1 MYVRV
6 FWRRVVAVIMLI
18 ILSISICHVGVYA
31 KDDEYT
37 HFLQGDSRWGGYVY
51 GGGCNLAA
59 YGCAI
64 TGISML
70 MAYANEDL
78 QDVNVWNPKV
88 AAQKFSFAGGAIY
101 WGSTTNADPTFT
113 IVGGGKQY
121 EGGNLSAEESRKRV
135 VDLVKKGY
143 YVLICTT
150 GLYNALT
157 HYSPIVGLDGDTPI
171 VWDVAGGGKAW
182 SEWAGHGLTEI
193 IAYQSTKR
201 KSTDAYKNKGGSSGG
216 NKKKSPSSNVSGNR
230 AKDAADTVKLLTEW
244 ELQGMPS
251 QGDMLGNQKAIYPGD
266 YQELSVKEK
275 TAVTAIKDTMQSSR
289 ISLPEWL
296 GRGIAGIGIGCLL
309 YSLLLF
315 LALIFDYSNV
325 FIEFS
330 LLKMLTLGRYRLVTS
345 DYYEKGIRLGFEE
358 SHRVTNVTPKM
369 CMIRVMI
376 VALVGIALVSGV
388 LQYVIVLGL
397 NKIRGVS

>member
-1 MYVRV
+1 MYTRA
-6 FWRRVVAVIMLI
+6 FLRRSVSWVMLLVMVVSLCSM
-18 ILSISICHVGVYA
+18 VYA

-51 GGGCNLAA
+51 GGGCTLAA

-78 QDVNVWNPKV
+78 QDVNTWNPKV

-101 WGSTTNADPTFT
+101 WGSTTNADPTFS

-135 VDLVKKGY
+135 VDLVEKGY

-157 HYSPIVGLDGDTPI
+157 HYSPIIGLDGDTPI
-171 VWDVAGGGKAW
+171 VWDVAGGNKGW

-201 KSTDAYKNKGGSSGG
+201 KSTDAYKNKGGKKDKDNKSTSG
-216 NKKKSPSSNVSGNR
+216 NVSGNR
-230 AKDAADTVKLLTEW
+230 SKDAADTVKLLTEW
-244 ELQGMPS
+244 ELQGMPAK
-251 QGDMLGNQKAIYPGD
+251 GDMLGNQKAIFPGD
-266 YQELSVKEK
+266 CQELSVREK
-275 TAVTAIKDTMQSSR
+275 VAVNSIKDTMVNSRVSIPEWFSR
-289 ISLPEWL
+289 IIE
-296 GRGIAGIGIGCLL
+296 GIGIGCLV

-315 LALIFDYSNV
+315 LALIFDYTNV

-330 LLKMLTLGRYRLVTS
+330 LLRMLTLGRYRLVTS

-369 CMIRVMI
+369 CMIRVCVVVLVG
-376 VALVGIALVSGV
+376 VALTSGV

-397 NKIRGVS
+397 NKIRGI

>member
-1 MYVRV
+1 MYAKV
-6 FWRRVVAVIMLI
+6 FWRRVVSTAMLI
-18 ILSISICHVGVYA
+18 VMSVILCSMVYA

-51 GGGCNLAA
+51 GGGCTLAA

-78 QDVNVWNPKV
+78 QDVNTWNPKV

-101 WGSTTNADPTFT
+101 WGSTTNADPTFS

-135 VDLVKKGY
+135 VDLVNKGY

-157 HYSPIVGLDGDTPI
+157 HYSPIIGLDGDTPI

-201 KSTDAYKNKGGSSGG
+201 KSTDAYKNKGGSSS
-216 NKKKSPSSNVSGNR
+216 KKKPTSGNVSGNR
-230 AKDAADTVKLLTEW
+230 EKDAADTVKLLTEW
-244 ELQGMPS
+244 ELLGMPEK
-251 QGDMLGNQKAIYPGD
+251 GDILGNQKAIYPGD

-275 TAVTAIKDTMQSSR
+275 TAVTSIKDTMSGSR
-289 ISLPEWL
+289 VSIPEWF
-296 GRGIAGIGIGCLL
+296 GRVIEGLGIGCLV

-369 CMIRVMI
+369 CMIRVFI
-376 VALVGIALVSGV
+376 LVLVGIALTSGV

-397 NKIRGVS
+397 NKIRGIS